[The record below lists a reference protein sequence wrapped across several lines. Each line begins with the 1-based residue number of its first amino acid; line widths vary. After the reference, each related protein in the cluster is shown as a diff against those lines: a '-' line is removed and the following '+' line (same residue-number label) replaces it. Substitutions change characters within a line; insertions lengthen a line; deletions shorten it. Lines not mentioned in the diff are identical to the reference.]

1 MADTDNII
9 AFQGAHGAYSDLA
22 CRDVFPE
29 LVTLPC
35 RTFEDAFAA
44 IRDGKAGRG
53 MIPIENSI
61 AGRVADIH
69 HLLPDSGL
77 HIIGEHFQRVNH
89 HLMAVKG
96 ASLDK
101 ITHVHSH
108 VHALGQCR
116 QFLRRNKLE
125 AVVHADTAGASADIA
140 ARGDATEAAIAEH
153 KRAHASEIAHFAA
166 RAREEAAAAAAAA
179 GEDAGMEDA
188 GARDGGYAPEAAGA
202 AATVAPVPVPTSAVR
217 RGLENTSLGF
227 DENTEEGKRA
237 RAEAI
242 ARACGFDGK
251 AVAKERCL
259 REAFATIWV

>member
-1 MADTDNII
+1 MHDARRDDPDERQTL
-9 AFQGAHGAYSDLA
+9 AHLFAPSRAVVAMDHLA
-22 CRDVFPE
+22 RS
-29 LVTLPC
+29 L
-35 RTFEDAFAA
+35 RA
-44 IRDGKAGRG
+44 R
-53 MIPIENSI
+53 
-61 AGRVADIH
+61 
-69 HLLPDSGL
+69 
-77 HIIGEHFQRVNH
+77 QRVLAAFN
-89 HLMAVKG
+89 KRQSDF
-96 ASLDK
+96 ASLREWNDY
-101 ITHVHSH
+101 
-108 VHALGQCR
+108 
-116 QFLRRNKLE
+116 LE
-125 AVVHADTAGASADIA
+125 RVETLIFNLTEGVDVN
-140 ARGDATEAAIAEH
+140 ATEAAIAEH

-166 RAREEAAAAAAAA
+166 RAREEAAAAAAA

-251 AVAKERCL
+251 VVAKERCL